1 MTTTISI
8 DDLITPATAEQWQET
23 VLSNDETLEL
33 KVTSWQVG
41 QPSRTMIAIMSN
53 IFAQQD
59 ATISLIAQGGF
70 LDFAANGSVTYT
82 ALNGKTVTQKVTPDP
97 SVPGE
102 NPDGTPGW
110 LDLLASSV
118 YNEERTGAA
127 YASNTE
133 YFANETANTY
143 GPFAAGT
150 YHASNPTSGA
160 AYSNVDA
167 LTIGPAN
174 YVGGG
179 ITGATNT
186 SPIVITTGSA
196 HGLTGSEVVKIT
208 GVLGNTNANGFWAI
222 NVLTTTTFSL
232 TSSSGNAAYTSGGT
246 VNVCSE
252 GTFAADV
259 AGPGG
264 TSAPGTITQPVTT
277 LSGVTCENLQ
287 SFIGTDWESNQSLA
301 AKCRLKIQALSPN
314 GPKGAYEYFALKAAE
329 LLALEDPPVALTS
342 PITRVLKRSSAT
354 TGIMQ
359 TVIANAGGDVPGIS
373 NLAVS
378 GATNASPIV
387 ITTATHGLATGDYAT
402 LSGVLGNTNANG
414 TFTITVLSSTTFSL
428 DGSSGN
434 AAYSGGGVVQGGDL
448 GQVDKIIQANAVP
461 DDITAI
467 TDSSTPFNVAIIAT
481 VEVPQANVAIYAAA
495 VQTAL
500 AVYFA
505 ALPIGGISGELQY
518 NDVIGVLFA
527 AGSTG
532 SQPSYVKRIPSMTL
546 NASSANL
553 PYTGPLYVA
562 KLSPA
567 PVINVVGV

>member
-1 MTTTISI
+1 MSLSI
-8 DDLITPATAEQWQET
+8 DDLITPATADEWNDT
-23 VLSNDETLEL
+23 ILSNDETLQL
-33 KVTSWQVG
+33 KVSSWQSG
-41 QPSRTMIAIMSN
+41 QPSKTMIRIMAN

-59 ATISLIAQGGF
+59 AMVSLVAQGGF

-97 SVPGE
+97 SIPGE

-110 LDLLASSV
+110 LDVLASSV
-118 YNEERTGAA
+118 YDETRTGAA

-133 YFANETANTY
+133 YFANETSNTY
-143 GPFAAGT
+143 GPFAVGT
-150 YHASNPTSGA
+150 FHVANPTSSAG
-160 AYSNVDA
+160 YSNVEA
-167 LTIGPAN
+167 LTIGPKN
-174 YVGGG
+174 IVGGTV
-179 ITGATNT
+179 TGASNT
-186 SPIVITTGSA
+186 GPIVITTASP
-196 HGLTGSEVVKIT
+196 HGLSGSEVVKIA
-208 GVLGNTNANGFWAI
+208 GVLGNTAANGFWSL
-222 NVLTTTTFSL
+222 NVLSTTTFSL
-232 TSSSGNAAYTSGGT
+232 VGSTGNGAYTSGGT
-246 VNVCSE
+246 VNVCYSC
-252 GTFAADV
+252 TCAADV
-259 AGPGG
+259 SGPGG
-264 TSAPGTITQPVTT
+264 TSAPETITQLVTT
-277 LSGVTCENLQ
+277 LAGVTCTNLQ
-287 SFIGTDWESNQSLA
+287 SFIGTDWESNQALV

-329 LLALEDPPVALTS
+329 LLALEDPPVALSS

-378 GATNASPIV
+378 GATNATPIV
-387 ITTATHGLATGDYAT
+387 ITTATHGLSTGDYVT
-402 LSGVLGNTNANG
+402 LSGVLGNTAANG
-414 TFTITVLSSTTFSL
+414 TWTITVLSGTTFSL

-434 AAYSGGGVVQGGDL
+434 AAYAGGGVVQGGDL

-467 TDSSTPFNVAIIAT
+467 TESSTPFNVAIVAT

-500 AVYFA
+500 ALYFA

-527 AGSTG
+527 AGQIG
-532 SQPSYVKRIPSMTL
+532 SQQSYVKRITTMTL
-546 NASSANL
+546 NGSSANL
-553 PYTGPLYVA
+553 AYTGPLYVA

-567 PVINVVGV
+567 PAINVVGV